1 MDHMEH
7 EMENLRILPADF
19 NRMTNETIN
28 ETVLLSFRPKD
39 EMKFNNFSMTHES
52 EELTFKIYNDE
63 AKEAQG
69 FRVTEKSCWDKF
81 EKMMNDEEQVE
92 MKLKIK
98 F

>member
-1 MDHMEH
+1 MEH

-69 FRVTEKSCWDKF
+69 FRDTEKSCWDKF

-92 MKLKIK
+92 MKLRIQL
-98 F
+98 